1 MFALAF
7 LPLALL
13 SAAVAAKDCKNI
25 TIPVTVSARQ
35 GIFNIDLPQT
45 SLDAT
50 TFIQNVTRQGRNF
63 SDTVVTGYQTVSGT
77 YNISA
82 QFCKPSN
89 DNSSNPTIQV
99 LTHGI
104 GFDKG

>member
-1 MFALAF
+1 MIALA
-7 LPLALL
+7 LAPLALL
-13 SAAVAAKDCKNI
+13 TASVVAKDCRNI
-25 TIPVTVSARQ
+25 TVPVTVSARQ
-35 GIFNIDLPQT
+35 GVFNIDVPQT

-50 TFIQNVTRQGRNF
+50 TFISNVTQQGRNF
-63 SDTVVTGYQTVSGT
+63 SETVLTGYQTVSGT

-99 LTHGI
+99 LSHGI